1 MPAWAAL
8 LGTLGYNYRRHLHG
22 RPTICATFRRYVP
35 RWAVVPLWSAFTAW
49 IVPHLLRGYRRH

>member
-1 MPAWAAL
+1 MPGVVGL
-8 LGTLGYNYRRHLHG
+8 LGVIAFNYRRHLRG

-49 IVPHLLRGYRRH
+49 IIPHLLRGYRRP